1 MSTSIY
7 VYLIQMHYYLCYM
20 AKTVVIGA
28 SPNPQRY
35 SHNATLKLV
44 AHGEE
49 VFPVGIR
56 AGKIGKLDILLDK
69 PLVSDVETVTLYVG
83 PAHQGAWTS
92 YILELSPKRVIFNPG
107 THNPELIQHL
117 EQAGIETEEA
127 CTLVMLATGT
137 Y

>member
-1 MSTSIY
+1 
-7 VYLIQMHYYLCYM
+7 M

-35 SHNATLKLV
+35 SHNATLKLN

-49 VFPVGIR
+49 VFPIGIR
-56 AGKIGKLDILLDK
+56 AGVIGAQAIITDQPHI
-69 PLVSDVETVTLYVG
+69 SNVETVTLYVG
-83 PAHQGAWTS
+83 PAHQAAWAD
-92 YILELSPKRVIFNPG
+92 YILELAPKRVIFNPG
-107 THNPELIQHL
+107 THNPELIQQL

-127 CTLVMLATGT
+127 CTLVLLATGT